1 MLIFIMDPIEMEA
14 LVENYPLTRE
24 PSYLDKLAW
33 RIRNLKNSARG
44 YVVSLERKLTGD
56 RIKYELN

>member
-1 MLIFIMDPIEMEA
+1 MDPIEMEA

-33 RIRNLKNSARG
+33 KIRNLKNSARS

-56 RIKYELN
+56 RIKYKLD